1 MTLHSRTTQRRPLAN
16 SVDQFPV
23 RMLAVIVL
31 YKMQPSESATFRTLR
46 AAISSLPD
54 GQADIRILLYDNTP
68 GGQDI
73 DALSPDIL
81 YKEDFK
87 NGGLATAYNYALQIA
102 EEENYDWLLT
112 LDQDTSLPIDFLC
125 KVCHAATFVAP
136 MPTVAAIVPKMSC
149 DGRSVGP
156 FTFIKYRTLSRTIP
170 NGFIGIPLQDVYAI
184 NSASTIKVSALK
196 AIGGYDPRF
205 NLDFSDLAIYHRL
218 HCQNLQV
225 FVAGDIQVEHEVSG
239 YDLKNLSTASR
250 YVDTC
255 RAEEAAYDEWMG
267 SVARVALTAR
277 LMRRLIY
284 QLWRV
289 GGSLCHF
296 KICFR
301 FLCRRLFYSRK
312 YRMESWKQS
321 VSQRLAV

>member
-1 MTLHSRTTQRRPLAN
+1 
-16 SVDQFPV
+16 
-23 RMLAVIVL
+23 
-31 YKMQPSESATFRTLR
+31 MQPSESATFRTLR

-156 FTFIKYRTLSRTIP
+156 FTFIKYRTLK
-170 NGFIGIPLQDVYAI
+170 QDYPKWVHW
-184 NSASTIKVSALK
+184 NSIA
-196 AIGGYDPRF
+196 
-205 NLDFSDLAIYHRL
+205 
-218 HCQNLQV
+218 
-225 FVAGDIQVEHEVSG
+225 
-239 YDLKNLSTASR
+239 
-250 YVDTC
+250 
-255 RAEEAAYDEWMG
+255 
-267 SVARVALTAR
+267 
-277 LMRRLIY
+277 RRLCY
-284 QLWRV
+284 
-289 GGSLCHF
+289 
-296 KICFR
+296 
-301 FLCRRLFYSRK
+301 
-312 YRMESWKQS
+312 
-321 VSQRLAV
+321 